1 MRSLSPWQNMLFR
14 LGGILMLLALVLPLF
29 SENLDTYAAVAF
41 AIGAVLFAAMQMLMR
56 YEGRDITLRQLRRQQ
71 IAGAIFLVITA
82 LLLLC
87 HTFRIGPLRADEWK
101 LTLAI
106 AAIFQVYTAF
116 RIPYALK
123 HAREKLNSE

>member
-1 MRSLSPWQNMLFR
+1 MRSLSPFQNILFR

-29 SENLDTYAAVAF
+29 SETLNAYAAIAF
-41 AIGAVLFAAMQMLMR
+41 SIGALLFASMQMLMR
-56 YEGRDITLRQLRRQQ
+56 YEGREITLRQLRRQQ
-71 IAGAIFLVITA
+71 IAGAIFLIITA
-82 LLLLC
+82 LLLLG

-123 HAREKLNSE
+123 NAREKLNKE